1 MAVAVAFQDR
11 DTLVLDMAVAVSPAG
26 AAGGVVGTLALT
38 EKFQFPPPLL
48 SQVFAPLLK
57 TIPIVV
63 AVAGTM

>member
-1 MAVAVAFQDR
+1 
-11 DTLVLDMAVAVSPAG
+11 MAVAVSPAG